1 MQELKKLSI
10 LVDKDV
16 HKSLKHKALMEDT
29 TLTEVIGKL
38 IDDYLNDSDD
48 KEVE

>member
-10 LVDKDV
+10 LVHKDV

-38 IDDYLNDSDD
+38 IDSYLSDSDNI
-48 KEVE
+48 EIA